1 MNGNVSNTHPTVF
14 PVSYL
19 VTVVY
24 IFERGLTTGIDA
36 VKKVVHHLKESAK
49 EEKNVDNKR
58 LQLEKLYTRTDIRS
72 SFKIRK
78 KERKKIK
85 SFYDT
90 GWLGRRE
97 RESRRKR
104 RREFI
109 WKGEEEK
116 ESQSRDK
123 CVGHD
128 IKVSSCAYTREAPA
142 QAG

>member
-78 KERKKIK
+78 KEKKSRVFMTLAGWEGERERVGEREDGNSYGRARKRKKANHVIN
-85 SFYDT
+85 
-90 GWLGRRE
+90 
-97 RESRRKR
+97 
-104 RREFI
+104 
-109 WKGEEEK
+109 
-116 ESQSRDK
+116 
-123 CVGHD
+123 
-128 IKVSSCAYTREAPA
+128 VSAMT
-142 QAG
+142 

>member
-24 IFERGLTTGIDA
+24 MFERGLTTGIDA

-78 KERKKIK
+78 KEKK
-85 SFYDT
+85 SRVFMT
-90 GWLGRRE
+90 LAGGEGE

>member
-78 KERKKIK
+78 KEKKIK

-90 GWLGRRE
+90 GWWGRRE
-97 RESRRKR
+97 RVGEREDGNSYGRARKR
-104 RREFI
+104 KKTNHVI
-109 WKGEEEK
+109 N
-116 ESQSRDK
+116 
-123 CVGHD
+123 
-128 IKVSSCAYTREAPA
+128 VSAMT
-142 QAG
+142 